1 MLEISDMETIKNI
14 IFDLGG
20 VIIDIKREAAA
31 TALQELGIEEAERL
45 LGEYEQ
51 KGVFLLLE
59 EGRLSDAEMY
69 DSLLPLCN
77 DGTTC
82 TDIKTAFEKFLV
94 AIPVERLRKLDSLRK
109 KGYKLYVCSNT
120 NPIFYNDWIAK
131 AFRQDGKTINDYFD
145 GIVASFQE
153 LMCKPNPDIFKILIE
168 RYGLKPEE
176 TIFLDDS
183 AANCA
188 SASSL
193 GIHSKVITEQGE
205 DSFDS
210 VTTKLEAGTV
220 PSFL

>member
-1 MLEISDMETIKNI
+1 MKYRNI

-20 VIIDIKREAAA
+20 VIIDIRREAAVA
-31 TALQELGIEEAERL
+31 ALVELGIEEADRL

-77 DGTTC
+77 EGTTC
-82 TDIKTAFEKFLV
+82 TDIKVAFEKFLV
-94 AIPVERLRKLDSLRK
+94 GIPVERLRRIDELRK
-109 KGYKLYVCSNT
+109 KSYKTFVLSNT

-145 GIVASFQE
+145 GIVASYQE
-153 LMCKPNPDIFKILIE
+153 LMCKPNPDLFKILME
-168 RYGLKPEE
+168 RYQLKPGE

-183 AANCA
+183 AANCS
-188 SASSL
+188 SAESL
-193 GIHSKVITEQGE
+193 GIHSVVIKEEGP
-205 DSFDS
+205 DSFNT
-210 VTTKLEAGTV
+210 VTSSLL
-220 PSFL
+220 SC

>member
-1 MLEISDMETIKNI
+1 MKYKNI

-31 TALQELGIEEAERL
+31 SALEELGIEEADRL

-77 DGTTC
+77 SGTTC
-82 TDIKTAFEKFLV
+82 TDIKTAFEKFLTGL
-94 AIPVERLRKLDSLRK
+94 PVERLRRVDELRN
-109 KGYKLYVCSNT
+109 KGYKTYVCSNT
-120 NPIFYNDWIAK
+120 NPIFYNDWIAR
-131 AFRQDGKTINDYFD
+131 AFRKDGKSINDYFD

-153 LMCKPNPDIFKILIE
+153 LMCKPNPDIFKNLIC
-168 RYGLKPEE
+168 RYKLDPDA

-183 AANCA
+183 AENCK
-188 SASSL
+188 SAQSVGL
-193 GIHSKVITEQGE
+193 HTVTITEEGPDTFE
-205 DSFDS
+205 S
-210 VTTKLEAGTV
+210 VTEMLLQE
-220 PSFL
+220 SQES

>member
-1 MLEISDMETIKNI
+1 MKYRNI

-20 VIIDIKREAAA
+20 VIIDIRREAAA
-31 TALQELGIEEAERL
+31 AALVELGIEEADRL

-77 DGTTC
+77 EGTTC
-82 TDIKTAFEKFLV
+82 TDIKVAFEKFLV
-94 AIPVERLRKLDSLRK
+94 GIPVERLRRIDELRK
-109 KGYKLYVCSNT
+109 KGYKTFVLSNT

-145 GIVASFQE
+145 GIVASYQE
-153 LMCKPNPDIFKILIE
+153 LMCKPNPDLFKILME
-168 RYGLKPEE
+168 RYQLNPGE

-188 SASSL
+188 SAESL
-193 GIHSKVITEQGE
+193 GIHSVVITEEGP
-205 DSFDS
+205 DSFNT
-210 VTTKLEAGTV
+210 VTSSLL
-220 PSFL
+220 SC